1 MTIKEVICAWC
12 KRTIES
18 PQTDPKGTLV
28 SHGIC
33 DECRRQVLNKEEQ
46 A

>member
-12 KRTIES
+12 KRKIDS
-18 PQTDPKGTLV
+18 AKADPKGTLV

-33 DECRRQVLNKEEQ
+33 DDCRKRLLEQ